1 MEDKTTTPSHD
12 SASDDGKESQVNA
25 EKVNS
30 AESQEVQGELQ
41 VAADETGASEPGEG
55 SGGGATGK
63 ENINKKKKGKGRL
76 KTTDG
81 VSNIGSLEPLPPP
94 TASSPPSSMPSS
106 SSKRARGRPKG
117 TGKLQTLAS
126 HGEYMDTAGAS
137 FTPHVLSVFPGEDLV
152 SKIGSFCVTGP
163 RSVCVLTASGAVS
176 SVTLHKPGTPVGSVT
191 YEGWFEILTLA
202 GSSVVSGELGTR
214 RRNGLLSVSLANNHG
229 QVFGGTV
236 AGPLVAAGPGA
247 IQLVV
252 GSFKQTICRGIKRK
266 YSAGR
271 STSFNDS
278 ASSKMVNLPI
288 QVTGTADDDDE
299 NCNPAPVPVRA
310 RPMESDKVVAENHI
324 LNSAS
329 LKRVDPNNSQKD
341 DPVRAGTV
349 IAENQDFNPT
359 SPQSVSP
366 DYLQTLPASQPKSD
380 EMITPETDLNV
391 PEMQ

>member
-1 MEDKTTTPSHD
+1 MEEKTTTPFHD
-12 SASDDGKESQVNA
+12 SASDDRKESQVNA

-30 AESQEVQGELQ
+30 AESEEVQGELQ

-55 SGGGATGK
+55 SGGGATVQ
-63 ENINKKKKGKGRL
+63 ENINKKKKGKARPE
-76 KTTDG
+76 TTDG
-81 VSNIGSLEPLPPP
+81 VSNIGSLEPLPPA
-94 TASSPPSSMPSS
+94 TASSQPSSRPSS

-137 FTPHVLSVFPGEDLV
+137 FTPHVLSVFPGEDIV
-152 SKIGSFCVTGP
+152 SKIGSFCETGP

-176 SVTLHKPGTPVGSVT
+176 SVTLRKPGTPDGSVT

-202 GSSVVSGELGTR
+202 GSSVVSGELRTHS
-214 RRNGLLSVSLANNHG
+214 RNGLLSVSLANSDG

-236 AGPLVAAGPGA
+236 AGPLVAASPGP

-252 GSFKQTICRGIKRK
+252 GSFKQNISRGIKRK

-271 STSFNDS
+271 STSVNDS

-288 QVTGTADDDDE
+288 QVTGMADDDE
-299 NCNPAPVPVRA
+299 NCDPAPVPVRA
-310 RPMESDKVVAENHI
+310 RPMESDKVVAENDI

-329 LKRVDPNNSQKD
+329 LERVDPNNSQKD
-341 DPVRAGTV
+341 DPVKAGTV
-349 IAENQDFNPT
+349 IAENEDFNST

-366 DYLQTLPASQPKSD
+366 GYLQTSPASQPKSD
-380 EMITPETDLNV
+380 EMMTPDTDADV